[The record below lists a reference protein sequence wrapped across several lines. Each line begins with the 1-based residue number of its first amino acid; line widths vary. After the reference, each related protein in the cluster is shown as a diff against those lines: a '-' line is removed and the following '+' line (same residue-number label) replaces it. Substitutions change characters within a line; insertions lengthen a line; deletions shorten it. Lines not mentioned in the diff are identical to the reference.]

1 MKKKLVLLASGLSL
15 VVSMNAQWNINGDNS
30 STGNLNLGSS
40 IDLYNGGIIYGRS
53 GTPNFRAWIEP
64 YNTTT
69 GHMKF
74 WNEFGAGDI
83 IFGTVNT
90 ERLRITASGN
100 IGIGTGA
107 NTLYQQLSVTG
118 GIGFANQNSADKKL
132 YSPVDGILEWY
143 THDNAGEHGF
153 TVSHQGERKVYL
165 NTNGNSY
172 FIGGNLGIGTNSPN
186 DALQIGDFNNA
197 SNYKIKI
204 PGAYNFE
211 QVRLGQY
218 GNGNCGLELINHS
231 GLTASYGV
239 KLMADID
246 EVPGFQIQIASPTNA
261 YNSLAYSTKLFI
273 NLNGNVGIGTTDP
286 GNYKLNV
293 AGSIRADEIK
303 VNTTGADFVFEPTYK
318 LRPLAEVE
326 TFIKQNKH
334 LPNVAPAAEMQTN
347 GVSMGEMQ
355 AKLLEKVEEL
365 TLYVIELKKEIEVL
379 KKQNNQLKSN

>member
-172 FIGGNLGIGTNSPN
+172 FIGGNVGIGTNNP
-186 DALQIGDFNNA
+186 
-197 SNYKIKI
+197 
-204 PGAYNFE
+204 
-211 QVRLGQY
+211 
-218 GNGNCGLELINHS
+218 
-231 GLTASYGV
+231 GV
-239 KLMADID
+239 KLD
-246 EVPGFQIQIASPTNA
+246 V
-261 YNSLAYSTKLFI
+261 
-273 NLNGNVGIGTTDP
+273 IGT
-286 GNYKLNV
+286 
-293 AGSIRADEIK
+293 IRAQEVK
-303 VNTTGADFVFEPTYK
+303 VCLNQGCDFVFKSDYK
-318 LRPLAEVE
+318 LMYLNELENFVK
-326 TFIKQNKH
+326 TNQH
-334 LPNVAPAAEMQTN
+334 LPEIAPEKEMVEN
-347 GVSMGEMQ
+347 GVNMKELQM
-355 AKLLEKVEEL
+355 KLLQKIEEL
-365 TLYVIELKKEIEVL
+365 TLYAIEQNKKLEQQNEKITALENEMKEV
-379 KKQNNQLKSN
+379 KEK